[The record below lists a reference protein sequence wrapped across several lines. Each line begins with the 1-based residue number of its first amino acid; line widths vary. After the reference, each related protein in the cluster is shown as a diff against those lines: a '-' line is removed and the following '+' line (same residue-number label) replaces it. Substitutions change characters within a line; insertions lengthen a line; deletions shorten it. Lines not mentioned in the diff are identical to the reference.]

1 MKLFIH
7 VMISLAY
14 ITSSI
19 TYASG
24 LKNENSDRQDS
35 STYQSKALQICQEAI
50 KTGNNQNALATCK
63 KQLETSSKTEEVNQA
78 PSTDTLYLYLFLVD
92 VFHAT
97 GNSEEEWEYLKK
109 AKQHPLFTSE
119 KKAIYQWQRRAGKK
133 YYLTKDFQQAK
144 KHLYQGLKIAEEL
157 NQQEMLAKS
166 YNDVGLIESQL
177 SNFQLALQHYQQSL
191 TIKRALGNQYTIG
204 TTLNNIGL
212 TYSKLEDSNQ
222 AIIYYEQAL
231 NEFLSYAQ
239 QDTFDKRVFNNIS
252 HLYEDLAL
260 TYNNLQSNQDKL
272 YQQKATNSINNKN
285 SKREQVRALINI
297 AHLQLENQQLDSAK
311 QFLEKAS
318 ELQDNHT
325 FDLRLELNLQWGAYY
340 LQAKDDSKA
349 ISYANSG
356 IVIAEQKNN
365 LLAMEKLYHLLSQ
378 AYLSSDAKIAY
389 HYLQKH
395 VKTREKFL
403 EQKFN
408 SELKSIQ
415 LEIDKKQIAHELML
429 QKAKNNDNQ
438 IRIQRLT
445 NLTLA
450 TIISLLI
457 VVGFVVFLWFK
468 KRKEKQSLLLNIK
481 YHKQQLLLLDN
492 KYQTLTKDFD
502 TIEQQ
507 IQMPTSLLAN
517 NELDEELKNKVLQCK
532 RQLREILVNT
542 MINAISIWESHTN
555 TNRVELAEKSK
566 IWTVSID
573 NGTLRTRSLDK
584 YLSLDKIP
592 QNPRWRNVAGTC
604 HFILAD
610 PDIPAVDRLKLNQN
624 LDEIMQIIKELS
636 LSETE

>member
-1 MKLFIH
+1 MKLFFY
-7 VMISLAY
+7 VMFSLAY
-14 ITSSI
+14 VTSSI
-19 TYASG
+19 VYASA
-24 LKNENSDRQDS
+24 LKNENSNRQDT
-35 STYQSKALQICQEAI
+35 STYQSKTLQICQEAL
-50 KTGNNQNALATCK
+50 KAGDNESALATCRT
-63 KQLETSSKTEEVNQA
+63 QLKSSIQAEEVSKK
-78 PSTDTLYLYLFLVD
+78 PSFDTLYLYLFLVD
-92 VFHAT
+92 VYHAT
-97 GNSEEEWEYLKK
+97 GNSEKEWEYLNK
-109 AKQHPLFTSE
+109 AKQHPLFASE
-119 KKAIYQWQRRAGKK
+119 KSAIYQWQRRTGKK
-133 YYLTKDFQQAK
+133 YYLTNEFQQAK

-191 TIKRALGNQYTIG
+191 NIKRALGNQYTIG

-212 TYSKLEDSNQ
+212 TYSKLENSKQ

-231 NEFLSYAQ
+231 NEFLSYTQ
-239 QDTFDKRVFNNIS
+239 QESFDKRVFNNIN

-260 TYNNLQSNQDKL
+260 TYNKLQSNQDKL
-272 YQQKATNSINNKN
+272 YQQKAADSINDKD

-311 QFLEKAS
+311 KFLEKAS

-365 LLAMEKLYHLLSQ
+365 LLAMEKLYFLLSQ

-429 QKAKNNDNQ
+429 QKAKNSDNQ

-450 TIISLLI
+450 TIISLLL

-468 KRKEKQSLLLNIK
+468 KRKEKQSLLLSIK
-481 YHKQQLLLLDN
+481 FHKQQLLLLDS
-492 KYQTLTKDFD
+492 KYQNLTKDFD
-502 TIEQQ
+502 SIEQQ
-507 IQMPTSLLAN
+507 ILMPASLLTN
-517 NELDEELKNKVLQCK
+517 NDLDEKLKDKVLQCK
-532 RQLREILVNT
+532 QQLREVLVNT

-566 IWTVSID
+566 IWTISID

-610 PDIPAVDRLKLNQN
+610 PDIPAADRIKLNQD

-636 LSETE
+636 LNET